1 MEEGP
6 TIGARLSCV
15 TFKPA
20 VQASPH
26 FLELDDSSKGI
37 EHIELKKMKE
47 SSFFH
52 FRKASKAII
61 ESSQG
66 SALKDLDVSC
76 RS

>member
-1 MEEGP
+1 MTKFSTSVECLIFCNFQ
-6 TIGARLSCV
+6 TS
-15 TFKPA
+15 
-20 VQASPH
+20 SPH
-26 FLELDDSSKGI
+26 FLELDDISKGI

>member
-1 MEEGP
+1 
-6 TIGARLSCV
+6 
-15 TFKPA
+15 
-20 VQASPH
+20 
-26 FLELDDSSKGI
+26 LELDDSSKGI